1 MKESTNWR
9 KFIVKN
15 KIVNQITR
23 QQKVEVMRKS

>member
-15 KIVNQITR
+15 KIGNQITR